1 MRHYLYVVTV
11 ALATLLASAPMVGN
25 AQAPVETPDER
36 LVSQIAK
43 ALTNDPQAQYELG
56 RMYEHGVG
64 TPPDPKLAHF
74 WYAKAAKQ
82 NFRPALDKIES
93 WDAEIERQ
101 QEREQAERAR
111 KAEAARVARER
122 AAQLEAEAAA
132 KAARQRAAEEAA
144 AKAAKEKAAQE
155 AAAKAA
161 KEQAAQEAAA
171 ATARLKRQEATAAP
185 PNSPPRS
192 KSDAPAAGAAPTS
205 AAGTG
210 AEKKGGEDKTE
221 FSANPCKGPSA
232 KFLSTC
238 Q

>member
-1 MRHYLYVVTV
+1 MRHCLSVVTV
-11 ALATLLASAPMVGN
+11 ALATLLASAPMMGN
-25 AQAPVETPDER
+25 AQAPVETPDEK

-82 NFRPALDKIES
+82 NFRPAVDKIEN

-101 QEREQAERAR
+101 QEREQAERER
-111 KAEAARVARER
+111 KAEAAARAARER

-144 AKAAKEKAAQE
+144 AKAAKDKAAQE
-155 AAAKAA
+155 AAAKVA

-171 ATARLKRQEATAAP
+171 AARFGGVK
-185 PNSPPRS
+185 
-192 KSDAPAAGAAPTS
+192 TS
-205 AAGTG
+205 V
-210 AEKKGGEDKTE
+210 ERKT
-221 FSANPCKGPSA
+221 P
-232 KFLSTC
+232 
-238 Q
+238 